1 MTACFRVSKL
11 FVGGRKEQRMTKT
24 KQTSSP
30 VEKKSAKAETK
41 PSHDEIAERA
51 FQIYLD
57 RNGAPGDPMQDWIRA
72 ERELSEKPRV
82 IRRKN
87 KVVSIAA

>member
-1 MTACFRVSKL
+1 
-11 FVGGRKEQRMTKT
+11 MTKT
-24 KQTSSP
+24 RQTSSP
-30 VEKKSAKAETK
+30 AEKKSAKAEVK

-51 FQIYLD
+51 FQIYLE

-72 ERELSEKPRV
+72 ERELSEKPKST
-82 IRRKN
+82 RRKN